1 MVGPW
6 RAWLVKNKA
15 VQRELE
21 LQRRS
26 GNGRPLTAPPPPI
39 STSPPAP
46 PPPSAPPITPA
57 PASTPAPPS
66 SLTSAA
72 HVSSWRKTVRH
83 GQLADNRWL
92 PQTDLKFSAPSLCK
106 TIFHFESQEKNV
118 GSEWG
123 FIWWKKNAIDEISQL
138 SLLPT
143 LSDPSHL
150 YAPSNMCD
158 ISKEFHK

>member
-1 MVGPW
+1 M
-6 RAWLVKNKA
+6 KNKA

-46 PPPSAPPITPA
+46 PIAPA
-57 PASTPAPPS
+57 PSSTPAPPS

-106 TIFHFESQEKNV
+106 TFLILNLRRKTLVLNE
-118 GSEWG
+118 GSFDG
-123 FIWWKKNAIDEISQL
+123 RKT
-138 SLLPT
+138 P
-143 LSDPSHL
+143 
-150 YAPSNMCD
+150 
-158 ISKEFHK
+158 